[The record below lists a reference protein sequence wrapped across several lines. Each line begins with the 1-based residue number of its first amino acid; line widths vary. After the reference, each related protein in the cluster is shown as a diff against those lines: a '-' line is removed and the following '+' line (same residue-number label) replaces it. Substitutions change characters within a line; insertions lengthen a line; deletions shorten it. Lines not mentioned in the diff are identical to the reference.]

1 MGEAVGRRRLQD
13 GLKLRTRVGIATG
26 SVIVGD
32 LIGLGA
38 AQEVAAVGESPN
50 LAARLQGLAAPDS
63 VVIDP
68 PTHSLAGPALDCED
82 LGAQTMKGVMRPV
95 RPWRVLRPPDLD
107 RPAEAIQGG
116 DRLPLGTPP
125 GHPTPHPP

>member
-1 MGEAVGRRRLQD
+1 MGDVVLVYCGFPRAHEYDAERAVRAGLEIVEAVGRLRLQD

-32 LIGLGA
+32 LIGLGT

-63 VVIDP
+63 V
-68 PTHSLAGPALDCED
+68 
-82 LGAQTMKGVMRPV
+82 
-95 RPWRVLRPPDLD
+95 D
-107 RPAEAIQGG
+107 RKST
-116 DRLPLGTPP
+116 RLNSS
-125 GHPTPHPP
+125 H

>member
-1 MGEAVGRRRLQD
+1 MVIVEAVGRLRLQD
-13 GLKLRTRVGIATG
+13 GWKRRTRVGTATG

-63 VVIDP
+63 VVIDAT
-68 PTHSLAGPALDCED
+68 THSLAGAAFDCDD
-82 LGAQTMKGVMRPV
+82 LRSEE
-95 RPWRVLRPPDLD
+95 RRVGKECVSTCSSRWAPYN
-107 RPAEAIQGG
+107 
-116 DRLPLGTPP
+116 
-125 GHPTPHPP
+125 